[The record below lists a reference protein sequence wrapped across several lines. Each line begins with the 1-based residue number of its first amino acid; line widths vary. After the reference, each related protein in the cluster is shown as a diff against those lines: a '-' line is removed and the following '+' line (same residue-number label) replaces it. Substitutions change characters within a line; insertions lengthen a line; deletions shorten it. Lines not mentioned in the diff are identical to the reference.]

1 MEIVK
6 QNETFTLKE
15 TTEAYEM
22 TGTTNR
28 EISGAINVSINVNR
42 IGGERVGDCYYTKY
56 AEMGNVNFN
65 VSSSEENRE
74 ELIAYANT
82 VIDSVLE
89 YFKATL

>member
-1 MEIVK
+1 MEIAK
-6 QNETFTLKE
+6 QNETFILKD

-22 TGTTNR
+22 TGTANR

-42 IGGERVGDCYYTKY
+42 IGGERVGDCYYNKY
-56 AEMGNVNFN
+56 AEMGNVNFT
-65 VSSSEENRE
+65 VSSAEENRE
-74 ELIAYANT
+74 ELVAYADT

>member
-1 MEIVK
+1 MEIAK
-6 QNETFTLKE
+6 QNETFILKD

-22 TGTTNR
+22 TGTANR

-42 IGGERVGDCYYTKY
+42 IGGERVGDCYYNKY
-56 AEMGNVNFN
+56 AEMGNVNFT
-65 VSSSEENRE
+65 VSSAEEDRE
-74 ELIAYANT
+74 ELVAYADT